1 MTPGVTSGIWEEL
14 SQPWQACVRLAWE
27 AYCAGSLPIAS
38 VVTDRAG
45 RVLSR
50 GRNRLYEEAAPP
62 HLAGHPLAHA
72 EMNALVT
79 FDFERY
85 NARESVLYTTTEPCP
100 LCMGAIRIASIRE
113 FHFASRDPWAGCSG
127 MLEQVPY
134 FKMKNLTCVG
144 PQSTP
149 FENALVALQIETHL
163 RQSSFAAFFDA
174 WRAVVPVGVAA
185 GESLHETGELQALA
199 RAGAEVERVLELIE
213 GVIDQ
218 SKAEA

>member
-85 NARESVLYTTTEPCP
+85 NARESVLYTTEPCP
-100 LCMGAIRIASIRE
+100 LCMGAIRMASIRE

-134 FKMKNLTCVG
+134 FKQKNLTCVG
-144 PQSTP
+144 SQSAP
-149 FENALVALQIETHL
+149 LENVLVALQIEAHL

-174 WRAVVPVGVAA
+174 WRAVVPVDVAA